1 MRRLISLTR
10 FAIALCVISQAGR
23 YATPTCAE
31 DVETLEIGE
40 TAPDFDL
47 PGVDGRNH
55 RLSDFKSAEVLIVVF
70 TCNHCPTAQAY
81 EDRIIRLAKEYGDR
95 GVKIVAISPNDP
107 LAVRLDELGYT
118 DVGDSLEDM
127 KIRAKDKQFPFPYLY
142 DGENQKVSRAY
153 GVLATPHIFIFDRQR
168 KLSYVGRI
176 DDGEDEEQVKS
187 HDTRNAVDALLAG
200 EPVSVPKT
208 RVRGCSTKWSDKRSN
223 ARDSIKKWD
232 GEPVALTS
240 IDAAGVRQ
248 LAKNDS
254 KNYRLVTVWA
264 TWCATCIAE
273 LPEFVTMNRMYRRRN
288 FELITITIDKTAARD
303 SAREVLEKNHVS
315 STNYI
320 FDLDDQDAL
329 AEALDSQWPG
339 PVPYTLLIA
348 PGGKVIFRK
357 SGPIEPLELKRA
369 IVEKLGRTY

>member
-1 MRRLISLTR
+1 MRRLLWLTR
-10 FAIALCVISQAGR
+10 IAIAVSIIWLDSLSAALVH
-23 YATPTCAE
+23 AE
-31 DVETLEIGE
+31 DVRTLDIGE
-40 TAPDFDL
+40 AAPDFDL

-55 RLSDFKSAEVLIVVF
+55 RLSDFKSAEVLVVVF

-81 EDRIIRLAKEYGDR
+81 EDRIIRLAKDYGDR
-95 GVKIVAISPNDP
+95 GVKVVAISPNDP

-118 DVGDSLEDM
+118 DISDSLEDM

-142 DGENQKVSRAY
+142 DGENQNVSRAY
-153 GVLATPHIFIFDRQR
+153 GVLATPHVFIFDRQR
-168 KLSYVGRI
+168 KLRYVGRV

-187 HDTRNAVDALLAG
+187 HDARKAVDALLAG
-200 EPVSVPKT
+200 TPVPLPKT
-208 RVRGCSTKWSDKRSN
+208 RVRGCSTKWSDKRAN
-223 ARDSIKKWD
+223 ARDSIKKWNS
-232 GEPVALTS
+232 EPVALTS
-240 IDAAGVRQ
+240 IDVAGVRQ

-264 TWCATCIAE
+264 TWCATCVAE

-288 FELITITIDKTAARD
+288 FELITITVDKSAALD
-303 SAREVLEKNHVS
+303 SAREVLENNHVS
-315 STNYI
+315 SKNYI
-320 FDLDDQDAL
+320 FDSDDQDVL

-357 SGPIEPLELKRA
+357 SGPIEPLELKKA
-369 IVEKLGRTY
+369 IVEQLGRTY